1 MTFLGESPA
10 IGTAS
15 VRRVAQLIR
24 LLPNARFMSIRGNLD
39 SRLRKL
45 DAGEYDALVLAA
57 AGLRRL
63 GFESRISLKLPASAC
78 VPAPGQGIVAI
89 ETRAGDA
96 STRQWVTPIDDA
108 EAHLAL
114 DAERAVVEA
123 LGGGCQ
129 TPIGALATSRS
140 GDAIEVIATV
150 VAPDGSRA
158 LRAHARGARHDA
170 VALGRQAAAQL
181 LDEGAAE
188 ILAEAGR
195 ARSAVEGIQP

>member
-1 MTFLGESPA
+1 GESPA

-96 STRQWVTPIDDA
+96 STRRWVPPSGDA

-114 DAERAVVEA
+114 DA
-123 LGGGCQ
+123 
-129 TPIGALATSRS
+129 
-140 GDAIEVIATV
+140 
-150 VAPDGSRA
+150 
-158 LRAHARGARHDA
+158 
-170 VALGRQAAAQL
+170 
-181 LDEGAAE
+181 
-188 ILAEAGR
+188 
-195 ARSAVEGIQP
+195 